1 MKLSTKAQNLDILK
15 KLRLKKSKIPNFFRY
30 SVEEWTSNNK
40 EITRFLSKKLN
51 KKIIIRSSFILE
63 DSKKYSMAG
72 EFEGFSNIN
81 NNKREILTSVK
92 NLINQYKNK
101 SKKKIHFYK
110 SEIIFQNMILNTQ
123 LSGVLTNYCIKDGSF
138 YYVINYDDVSGST
151 SSVTSGSKTGER
163 VINIFKDETFAIR
176 SKKFKK
182 IIEAA
187 KEIESKIGDEPIDL
201 EFAIDK
207 NGNVN
212 IFQIRPLTTI
222 KNWKKISSIELKK
235 TLKKNQKL
243 FLKINKKNKKY
254 GNFPIFGLMPDWNPA
269 EMIGYQPNNLSYS
282 MYKEIITDNAWSTA
296 RKEMG
301 YKKVLRPLMYNFTG
315 KPFIDT
321 RLSFYSL
328 IPRSISKTTSKKIVD
343 HWSKIL
349 ISKPYLHDK
358 IEFEIAD
365 GGFDAFTKDKIK
377 NNYKFLNEAEKKK
390 YFNSLKLLTEFQIK
404 NFESEFNKYNK
415 KLLEL
420 ENSRILLVESFLKNN
435 QNFSILM
442 NSFLG
447 KIRENGIVPFAKYA
461 RNAFIAKKILNSLK
475 NKKYINLA
483 KMSKILNSLNT
494 ITSKF
499 LTLSKTKNK
508 SLEKRLMFENLFY
521 HLRPGTYDITI
532 KRSIQNIKKR
542 KINNLESILSFQNVS
557 KNLLSSSEIRKIDKF
572 LVSNKLSFNSAQ
584 LYNYIVL
591 SLKLRENSKF
601 IFTRA
606 LSDYLQIIKK
616 WGQGRSMNVD
626 KLSSFTIKDI
636 LKNINNSNYDINYK
650 KSKEEERK
658 EVNKI
663 CKLPYLIT
671 TRSDFFVASILISKP
686 NFITEKKI
694 ISKIFFLNKG
704 QNISQIKGKIVLIEN
719 ADPGFDWIFNYKIK
733 GLITKYGGV
742 NSHMSIRCHELN
754 IPAAIGLGEE
764 GFESLISQDKIILN
778 CKENTIFLN

>member
-1 MKLSTKAQNLDILK
+1 M
-15 KLRLKKSKIPNFFRY
+15 
-30 SVEEWTSNNK
+30 
-40 EITRFLSKKLN
+40 
-51 KKIIIRSSFILE
+51 
-63 DSKKYSMAG
+63 
-72 EFEGFSNIN
+72 
-81 NNKREILTSVK
+81 
-92 NLINQYKNK
+92 
-101 SKKKIHFYK
+101 
-110 SEIIFQNMILNTQ
+110 
-123 LSGVLTNYCIKDGSF
+123 
-138 YYVINYDDVSGST
+138 
-151 SSVTSGSKTGER
+151 
-163 VINIFKDETFAIR
+163 
-176 SKKFKK
+176 
-182 IIEAA
+182 
-187 KEIESKIGDEPIDL
+187 
-201 EFAIDK
+201 
-207 NGNVN
+207 
-212 IFQIRPLTTI
+212 
-222 KNWKKISSIELKK
+222 
-235 TLKKNQKL
+235 
-243 FLKINKKNKKY
+243 
-254 GNFPIFGLMPDWNPA
+254 
-269 EMIGYQPNNLSYS
+269 
-282 MYKEIITDNAWSTA
+282 
-296 RKEMG
+296 
-301 YKKVLRPLMYNFTG
+301 
-315 KPFIDT
+315 
-321 RLSFYSL
+321 
-328 IPRSISKTTSKKIVD
+328 
-343 HWSKIL
+343 
-349 ISKPYLHDK
+349 
-358 IEFEIAD
+358 
-365 GGFDAFTKDKIK
+365 
-377 NNYKFLNEAEKKK
+377 NEAEKKK